1 MEMARN
7 KLNKEIN
14 IIEIVKSW
22 RYYERALHYLLP
34 EKKRLDLKERT
45 RYITIDP
52 DKDSSIPLE
61 KTLVDFR
68 SKSLRRMHFTEGF
81 HSDSGEM

>member
-34 EKKRLDLKERT
+34 EKKRLDLKEKS
-45 RYITIDP
+45 RYIAINPDP
-52 DKDSSIPLE
+52 EQTSKRIAKD
-61 KTLVDFR
+61 F
-68 SKSLRRMHFTEGF
+68 
-81 HSDSGEM
+81 

>member
-22 RYYERALHYLLP
+22 RYFERALHYLLP
-34 EKKRLDLKERT
+34 EKKRLDFKERA
-45 RYITIDP
+45 RYIAINPDP
-52 DKDSSIPLE
+52 EDTNKAMAR
-61 KTLVDFR
+61 DF
-68 SKSLRRMHFTEGF
+68 
-81 HSDSGEM
+81 